1 MTDWLWWAI
10 GIDIVALGLAIAY
23 GVVHA
28 RGRSPAAQ
36 ARSEAATDRLYRKED
51 QASE

>member
-10 GIDIVALGLAIAY
+10 GIGTIALGLAIAY
-23 GVVHA
+23 GIVKT

-36 ARSEAATDRLYRKED
+36 ARSEEATDRLYRKED